1 MEQERED
8 YRDCPDPPPSQWA
21 DKKVLRLWLLL
32 IALVVAAFAAVI
44 WRDSRPTP

>member
-8 YRDCPDPPPSQWA
+8 YRDGPDPPPSPWA

-32 IALVVAAFAAVI
+32 IALVVAVFAVVL
-44 WRDSRPTP
+44 RLERPHH